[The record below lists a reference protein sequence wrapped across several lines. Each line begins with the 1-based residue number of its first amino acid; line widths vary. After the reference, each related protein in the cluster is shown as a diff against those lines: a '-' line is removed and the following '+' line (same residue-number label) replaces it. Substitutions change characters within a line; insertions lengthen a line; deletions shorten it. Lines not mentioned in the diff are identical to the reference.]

1 MATLI
6 CAKCGQPIDREN
18 LVECPFCWEIYHKE
32 CWEETKNCLSC
43 NKFNID
49 YAKIQAEKEAE
60 QERIELNKENG
71 ITEADEEHNEEE
83 NTENPLKVF
92 SQKMSVSNVV
102 DSVSMMS
109 KILLVIGGV
118 SGISALGVGAFFF
131 GIKGGVIGLLIGA
144 FAAALCYVGSVLVN
158 GFAEII
164 NTSQKNTYYLSK
176 LFSEKEN
183 EKEFDE

>member
-6 CAKCGQPIDREN
+6 CAKCGQPIEQEN

-60 QERIELNKENG
+60 QERVELNKENG
-71 ITEADEEHNEEE
+71 VTETDEEHNEEE
-83 NTENPLKVF
+83 KTENPLKAF
-92 SQKMSVSNVV
+92 SQKISNSNAV
-102 DSVSMMS
+102 DSVSVVS

-118 SGISALGVGAFFF
+118 AGIAALGVGAFFF
-131 GIKGGVIGLLIGA
+131 GIKGGVIGLLVGA
-144 FAAALCYVGSVLVN
+144 FVASLGWVGSVLVN
-158 GFAEII
+158 GFAELI
-164 NTSQKNTYYLSK
+164 NNSQKSTYYLSK
-176 LFSEKEN
+176 LFSEKED
-183 EKEFDE
+183 EKEIDE